1 MTARELEKLI
11 LAAGWVHKET
21 KGSHKQFVHPQK
33 PGKLTIPQ
41 HKGDLKIKT
50 ANAGNK
56 NRTNA
61 VYQEQNAG
69 CSARKAVSTAKNSI
83 GASFPKG

>member
-33 PGKLTIPQ
+33 PGKLTIP
-41 HKGDLKIKT
+41 LKT
-50 ANAGNK
+50 ANAILK
-56 NRTNA
+56 
-61 VYQEQNAG
+61 QAG
-69 CSARKAVSTAKNSI
+69 IK
-83 GASFPKG
+83 

>member
-21 KGSHKQFVHPQK
+21 KGSHKQFIRPEK

-41 HKGDLKIKT
+41 HKGDLKLKT
-50 ANAGNK
+50 ANAILK
-56 NRTNA
+56 
-61 VYQEQNAG
+61 QAG
-69 CSARKAVSTAKNSI
+69 IKQ
-83 GASFPKG
+83 